1 MCKIN
6 LNNLLSDNPKVK
18 YGSAKKAIAISK
30 ENPSVVYPS
39 FDFFVKLLDS
49 ENQIIKWTA
58 IQIIGYLSRVDKK
71 KKVDELLPRLID
83 FLNCGKMITANN
95 TILSLSEIALY
106 KPEYQ
111 DKIINELLKVENYNY
126 ETVECGNIALG
137 KVILALGKF
146 KDQIKNKKEVFDF
159 LERQTRNT
167 RNATKKK
174 ARELLGK
181 LKK

>member
-6 LNNLLSDNPKVK
+6 LNNLLSDDPKVK

-30 ENPSVVYPS
+30 KYPVGLYQN

-58 IQIIGYLSRVDKK
+58 IRVIGYLSRVDKK
-71 KKVDELLPRLID
+71 KTVDKLLPRLIK
-83 FLNCGKMITANN
+83 FLNGGKMITANN
-95 TILSLSEIALY
+95 TILCLSEIATH

-111 DKIINELLKVENYNY
+111 NRIISELLKVENYNY
-126 ETVECGNIALG
+126 ETAECRNVALG
-137 KVILALGKF
+137 KAILALGKF
-146 KDQIKNKKEVFDF
+146 KDQIKNKKEVSNF
-159 LERQTRNT
+159 LEKQTGNT

-174 ARELLGK
+174 AQELLGK